1 MNEIKYTV
9 QLNQYKEE
17 LAACKKELAQA
28 KAELAQYK
36 VSDLEKL
43 QTCDLRCVCVYRQYS
58 PIIGEVRG
66 SENLRQ

>member
-1 MNEIKYTV
+1 MSSWGPKTFRPPPPILTSIQNIYTVNEIKYTV

-36 VSDLEKL
+36 VSDLEF
-43 QTCDLRCVCVYRQYS
+43 S
-58 PIIGEVRG
+58 
-66 SENLRQ
+66 NLLI